1 MLDIIQERV
10 HYIIVTL
17 NYKKMCNLQQ
27 LTSPCEK
34 NISEEFL
41 SQCYLEGD
49 DLLMNFNTASECW
62 IYHYDPENKRRFME
76 YQTFCLTEW
85 QLLPK
90 GPAKPYE
97 HSANTSAGLG
107 LKKRLCFV
115 LWQCKATL
123 GSRINGN
130 NKDVYKRQLSL
141 CTFTFLNHNIPTF
154 FNLFLHEHYLPL
166 LSDR

>member
-1 MLDIIQERV
+1 
-10 HYIIVTL
+10 
-17 NYKKMCNLQQ
+17 MCNLQQ

-90 GPAKPYE
+90 GPVKPYE

-107 LKKRLCFV
+107 LKKDFV
-115 LWQCKATL
+115 LYYDNVRPYWGQESMETIT
-123 GSRINGN
+123 RIKFILVPTIQGN
-130 NKDVYKRQLSL
+130 FERSK
-141 CTFTFLNHNIPTF
+141 F
-154 FNLFLHEHYLPL
+154 FIRCRN
-166 LSDR
+166 